1 MKQAKAMTDEAL
13 RIRVAEL
20 CGWTE
25 LDTESEY
32 IGFSGKPPKSYGD
45 YDSLELPDYPNDLN
59 AMHEAE
65 CNTFMIMG
73 ARGDWSRYVT
83 ILSHVIDQLPLPK
96 NLNERYVQKW
106 IGENHAPFRILY
118 AKIGRAHV

>member
-1 MKQAKAMTDEAL
+1 LFARNDHFKEGYYGRSPNPK
-13 RIRVAEL
+13 
-20 CGWTE
+20 W
-25 LDTESEY
+25 
-32 IGFSGKPPKSYGD
+32 SGTNPI
-45 YDSLELPDYPNDLN
+45 PDYSCDLN

-65 CNTFMIMG
+65 CNAFMIMG

-106 IGENHAPFRILY
+106 IGENHATFRILY
-118 AKIGRAHV
+118 ATARQRAEAFVLTMEDV